1 MDSLKLLLFRHIR
14 GVWRH
19 RWVSLMAAWMICV
32 AGWAVIWFMPD
43 QYQSNARLYVD
54 ADAVLTP
61 LLRGLAADS
70 APGGQLELLQRTLLS
85 RPNLETL
92 ISKTDLDLTVRGQ
105 SDRERLIGELGRVI
119 QISPQTRTLFTISY
133 TSSNP
138 RLAYDVVQTLLT
150 IFVERATGA
159 NRSDMENARR
169 FLESQI
175 ASYERQ
181 LRSAEQRRAE
191 FRTRYSEILP
201 TAAGGGPGGLQGM
214 RSQVNAMQGDLQD
227 ATRLRDSL
235 KAELEQTPPLLTIET
250 AAGPNGKPG
259 AVSSPALD
267 AAQQRLAEL
276 RLRYT
281 DEHPEIRQQQLL
293 IEEMRRNPLLARGP
307 SVQIINGQ
315 AVQTQANGRNLS
327 APNPT
332 YDKIKE
338 RLLNAEAQV
347 NMLTR
352 KTEEA
357 VKERDRLEA
366 IARAFPT
373 VEAEYTALDR
383 DYTVMQTNYQGLLAR
398 REQANIAQAADTQAD
413 KVKLQIVDPPQVPR
427 IPTAPNRLALF
438 SGVLIV
444 GLGAGGG
451 LAFLLTQFDRSFYT
465 VDELREIGLTVI
477 GGITLLGTAPRRRSA
492 FATLGFLVC
501 VALLGAIYAGLMAR
515 ALRSAALV

>member
-1 MDSLKLLLFRHIR
+1 
-14 GVWRH
+14 
-19 RWVSLMAAWMICV
+19 
-32 AGWAVIWFMPD
+32 MPD

-119 QISPQTRTLFTISY
+119 QINPQTRTLFTIGY
-133 TSSNP
+133 TNHNP

-191 FRTRYSEILP
+191 FRSRYSEILP
-201 TAAGGGPGGLQGM
+201 GAGGGGGGGLLGARGLVTTLQGE
-214 RSQVNAMQGDLQD
+214 LQD

-250 AAGPNGKPG
+250 AVGANGKPG

-293 IEEMRRNPLLARGP
+293 IDEMRRNPLLARG
-307 SVQIINGQ
+307 SSIQIINGQ
-315 AVQTQANGRNLS
+315 PVQTQPNGRNLS
-327 APNPT
+327 APNPV
-332 YDKIKE
+332 YERIKE
-338 RLLNAEAQV
+338 RLLNVEAQV
-347 NMLTR
+347 TVLTR
-352 KTEEA
+352 KTDEA

-427 IPTAPNRLALF
+427 IPTAPNRLVLF

-501 VALLGAIYAGLMAR
+501 VALLGVIYAGLMAR

>member
-1 MDSLKLLLFRHIR
+1 MDSLKLLLFRHVR

-19 RWVSLMAAWMICV
+19 RWLALTAAWLVCAV
-32 AGWAVIWFMPD
+32 GWAAVWFIPN

-92 ISKTDLDLTVRGQ
+92 VSKTDLDLTVRGQ
-105 SDRERLIGELGRVI
+105 NDREKLIADLGRDI
-119 QISPQTRTLFTISY
+119 KINPQTRTLFTIGY
-133 TSSNP
+133 TGPNP
-138 RLAYDVVQTLLT
+138 RLTYDVVQTLLT

-201 TAAGGGPGGLQGM
+201 TAAGGGGVGGLQAV
-214 RSQVNAMQGDLQD
+214 RAQVTTLQGELQD
-227 ATRLRDSL
+227 VTRRRDTL
-235 KAELEQTPPLLTIET
+235 KAEVENTPQMLTIET
-250 AAGPNGKPG
+250 AAGGPAGT
-259 AVSSPALD
+259 AASPAL
-267 AAQQRLAEL
+267 ASAQMRLAEL

-281 DEHPEIRQQQLL
+281 DEHPEIRQQLAL

-307 SVQIINGQ
+307 SVQVINGQ
-315 AVQTQANGRNLS
+315 PVQVQQNGRTLS
-327 APNPT
+327 TPNPS
-332 YDKIKE
+332 YE
-338 RLLNAEAQV
+338 RVKSLQLDAETQLV
-347 NMLTR
+347 TLTR
-352 KTEEA
+352 RTEQA

-427 IPTAPNRLALF
+427 IPVAPNRLLLF
-438 SGVLIV
+438 SGVLVV

-451 LAFLLTQFDRSFYT
+451 LAFLLSQFDRSFYT
-465 VDELREIGLTVI
+465 VDELRELGLTVI
-477 GGITLLGTAPRRRSA
+477 GGITLLGTAPRRRTA
-492 FATLGFLVC
+492 FATLGFLAC
-501 VALLGAIYAGLMAR
+501 VALLGAVYAGLMAR

>member
-19 RWVSLMAAWMICV
+19 RWLALTAAWLICA
-32 AGWAVIWFMPD
+32 AGWTAVWFIPN

-92 ISKTDLDLTVRGQ
+92 VSKTDLDLLVRGQ
-105 SDRERLIGELGRVI
+105 NDRIKLIADLGRDIKIV
-119 QISPQTRTLFTISY
+119 PQTRTLFTIGY
-133 TSSNP
+133 TGPDP
-138 RLAYDVVQTLLT
+138 RLTYDIVQTLLT

-181 LRSAEQRRAE
+181 LRAAEQRRAE
-191 FRTRYSEILP
+191 FRGRYSEILP
-201 TAAGGGPGGLQGM
+201 TAAGGGGVGGLQGV
-214 RSQVNAMQGDLQD
+214 RGQVTGLQGELQD
-227 ATRLRDSL
+227 VTRRRDSL
-235 KAELEQTPPLLTIET
+235 KAELAETAPLLTIET
-250 AAGPNGKPG
+250 ALGGGPGG
-259 AVSSPALD
+259 IAAPALA
-267 AAQQRLAEL
+267 AAQSRLAEL

-281 DEHPEIRQQQLL
+281 DEHPEVRQQQAL
-293 IEEMRRNPLLARGP
+293 IEEMRRNPALARGP
-307 SVQIINGQ
+307 SVQVINGQ
-315 AVQTQANGRNLS
+315 AVQTQPNGRNLS
-327 APNPT
+327 APNPV
-332 YDKIKE
+332 YERIKE
-338 RLLNAEAQV
+338 RLLDAESQLTT
-347 NMLTR
+347 LTR
-352 KTEEA
+352 RTEQA

-366 IARAFPT
+366 ISRAFPT

-427 IPTAPNRLALF
+427 LPVAPNRLLLF
-438 SGVLIV
+438 SGVFLV

-451 LAFLLTQFDRSFYT
+451 LAFLLSQFDRSFYT
-465 VDELREIGLTVI
+465 VDELRDLGLTVI
-477 GGITLLGTAPRRRSA
+477 GGITLLGTAPRRRTA
-492 FATLGFLVC
+492 FSTLGFLAC
-501 VALLGAIYAGLMAR
+501 VALLGVVYAGLMAR